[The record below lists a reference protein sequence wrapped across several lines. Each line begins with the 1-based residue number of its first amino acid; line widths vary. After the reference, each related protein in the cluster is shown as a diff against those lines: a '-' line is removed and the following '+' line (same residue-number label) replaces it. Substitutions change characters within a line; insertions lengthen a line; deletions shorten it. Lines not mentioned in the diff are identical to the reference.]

1 MARTTGPRLKIMRA
15 LGVELPGLS
24 RKSIENRPNPPGQH
38 GQQSSR
44 RRRSDFAVKLVEK
57 QKIRFNYGVSEKQM
71 RRLILEARKGTE
83 PTGEKLMSLLERR
96 LDNVVFRAGFAP
108 TGIAARQLV
117 NHGHVLLNGKSANIA
132 SIRLQ
137 VGDVVSVKEKSRK
150 IPMVMDAMA
159 TPSLTIPE
167 WLSVETAS
175 ATAKIGHLPSIED
188 VPFPIDV
195 QQVVEYYSNRV

>member
-38 GQQSSR
+38 GQQASR

-57 QKIRFNYGVSEKQM
+57 QKIRFNYGLSEKQM
-71 RRLILEARKGTE
+71 RRLILEARKGSE

-137 VGDVVSVKEKSRK
+137 VGDVVAVKEKSRK
-150 IPMVMDAMA
+150 IPMVVDALA

-167 WLSVETAS
+167 WLSVEAAS

-188 VPFPIDV
+188 VPFPVDV

>member
-38 GQQSSR
+38 GQQASR

-71 RRLILEARKGTE
+71 RRLILEARKGSE

-137 VGDVVSVKEKSRK
+137 VGDVVAVKEKSRK
-150 IPMVMDAMA
+150 IPMVVDALA

-167 WLSVETAS
+167 WLSVEAGS

-188 VPFPIDV
+188 VPFPVDV

>member
-1 MARTTGPRLKIMRA
+1 MARMTGPRLKIMRA

-38 GQQSSR
+38 GQQASR
-44 RRRSDFAVKLVEK
+44 RRRSDFAVKLMEK

-71 RRLILEARKGTE
+71 RRLILEARKGSE
-83 PTGEKLMSLLERR
+83 PTGDKLMSLLERR

-117 NHGHVLLNGKSANIA
+117 NHGHVLLNGKPVNIA
-132 SIRLQ
+132 SVRLQ
-137 VGDVVSVKEKSRK
+137 VGDVVAVKEKSRK
-150 IPMVMDAMA
+150 IPMVVEALA
-159 TPSLTIPE
+159 TPSLTVPE
-167 WLSVETAS
+167 WLSVEAVS

-188 VPFPIDV
+188 VPFAIDV
-195 QQVVEYYSNRV
+195 QQVVEFYSNRV

>member
-1 MARTTGPRLKIMRA
+1 MARMTGPRLKIMRA

-38 GQQSSR
+38 GQQASR
-44 RRRSDFAVKLVEK
+44 RRRSDFAVKLMEK

-71 RRLILEARKGTE
+71 RRLILEARKGSE
-83 PTGEKLMSLLERR
+83 PTGDKLMSLLERR

-117 NHGHVLLNGKSANIA
+117 NHGHVLLNGKPVNIA
-132 SIRLQ
+132 SVRLQ
-137 VGDVVSVKEKSRK
+137 VGDVVTVKEKSRK
-150 IPMVMDAMA
+150 IPMVVEALA
-159 TPSLTIPE
+159 TPSLTVPE
-167 WLSVETAS
+167 WLSVEAVS

-188 VPFPIDV
+188 VPFAIDV
-195 QQVVEYYSNRV
+195 QQVVEFYSNRV

>member
-24 RKSIENRPNPPGQH
+24 RKSIEGRPNPPGQH
-38 GQQSSR
+38 GQQAAR

-71 RRLILEARKGTE
+71 RKLMLEARKGSE

-117 NHGHVLLNGKSANIA
+117 NHGHVLLNGKSVNIA
-132 SIRLQ
+132 SIRLK
-137 VGDVVSVKEKSRK
+137 VGDVVALKESSRK
-150 IPMVMDAMA
+150 MPMVMASLA
-159 TPSLTIPE
+159 APSLTVPE
-167 WLSVETAS
+167 WLAVDVSHGAVS
-175 ATAKIGHLPSIED
+175 IGHLPSIED

-195 QQVVEYYSNRV
+195 QQVVEYYANRV

>member
-15 LGVELPGLS
+15 LGTELPGLS

-38 GQQSSR
+38 GQQASR

-71 RRLILEARKGTE
+71 RRLMLEARKGSE
-83 PTGEKLMSLLERR
+83 PTGDKLMSLLERR

-117 NHGHVLLNGKSANIA
+117 NHGHVLLNGRKVNIA

-137 VGDVVSVKEKSRK
+137 VGDVVTVNNASRN
-150 IPMVMDAMA
+150 IPMVVE
-159 TPSLTIPE
+159 SLANPALTRPE
-167 WLSVETAS
+167 WLSVDVGNVTVRVA
-175 ATAKIGHLPSIED
+175 HLPAIDD
-188 VPFPIDV
+188 VPFPLDV
-195 QQVVEYYSNRV
+195 QQVVEYYANRV

>member
-38 GQQSSR
+38 GQQASR

-71 RRLILEARKGTE
+71 RRLILEARKGSE

-137 VGDVVSVKEKSRK
+137 VGDVVAVKEKSRK
-150 IPMVMDAMA
+150 IPMVVDALA

-188 VPFPIDV
+188 VPFPVDV

>member
-38 GQQSSR
+38 GQQASR

-71 RRLILEARKGTE
+71 RRLILEARKGSE

-137 VGDVVSVKEKSRK
+137 VGDVVTVKEKSRK
-150 IPMVMDAMA
+150 IPMVVDAMA

-167 WLSVETAS
+167 WLSVEAAS
-175 ATAKIGHLPSIED
+175 VTAKIGHLPSIED
-188 VPFPIDV
+188 LPFPIDV